1 MKPTPLIFS
10 CVLACSSA
18 SLAQQPAVKD
28 FQFDQGANA
37 TQERDDWKTL
47 TQGEDLARGK
57 AVKFSPQ
64 PNYHLTTDDNDV
76 TDLTDGKLSARADDR
91 LWFSKDAVGWY
102 QLAATSGIL
111 MSVDLGSEQPID
123 QIAIRLLGGRE
134 QKTLDLPASVE
145 FLASNDGQN
154 YFTLQKQ
161 VKLAEGEKGLAALG
175 TGYYFAETGQAFTA
189 PVVCR
194 TGVRARYVAIR
205 ALPVNSVFSDEISIL
220 KAKPET
226 PLKELNSFPS
236 TRVLTDGFAVTPRQN
251 TLTVTQNI
259 VTPNWFSLIDNSGLD
274 ATKAQLGFRLEL
286 PAGLRVAAGSA
297 PDFKAVEAKTPDT
310 VAYEFAYKGKNN
322 DGSVGP
328 VWIEKAPDANIPADA
343 KVRLTGLM
351 DGKDS
356 HSLEFPL
363 QIADVPATTPIKG
376 LDISLAWMS
385 DDVEQK
391 WPNFL
396 RDFRKMGFNNV
407 STFPRYFGKNADG
420 SWNAAMSKNLAF
432 LDQARAAGYG
442 VVYNESPFHEM
453 WKVVQTD
460 LKAKAID
467 DAEATE
473 LFTQIDGKRGENMN
487 ILYRGR
493 YYQNEVNRIAE
504 LAALVNPDEVFL
516 DIEWWTPSVT
526 ESKKDP
532 RVIAAWQQSGKSW
545 DDFVTDI
552 GTEVLSD
559 IVTKM
564 CAAVPQKKLIVG
576 LYDSAPSYKIYNNVF
591 QFDKIYPKIVD
602 IAQPSLYVQGRAQ
615 LAAQRIRFDYDAL
628 QNRQLIPWLT
638 AGTYGEFDPKMMEP
652 MVLETVLNGSRG
664 LTYFW
669 FGDFDPMDFAYHSKA
684 LATIKPFETLIQNGK
699 PIAYKGDN
707 AQLHY
712 TCFASD
718 KEALLL
724 VGNYESSPQT
734 KTTVT
739 PTFDAVKNVT
749 LADGTPIT
757 MKGKT
762 FNLEVPPGQ
771 FRLVHITRK

>member
-1 MKPTPLIFS
+1 MKPLFPLFAG
-10 CVLACSSA
+10 VLACASA
-18 SLAQQPAVKD
+18 SLAQPAEVKD
-28 FQFDQGANA
+28 FQFAQGAGA
-37 TQERDDWKTL
+37 TQERADWSQL
-47 TQGEDLARGK
+47 TQGEELARGK

-64 PNYHLTTDDNDV
+64 PNYRLTTDDNDAL
-76 TDLTDGKLSARADDR
+76 DLTDGQLSVREDDR

-102 QLAATSGIL
+102 QLATTSGIL
-111 MSVDLGSEQPID
+111 MIVDLGSPQPIG

-145 FLASNDGQN
+145 FLASDDGQN
-154 YFTLQKQ
+154 YVSLQKQ
-161 VKLAEGEKGLAALG
+161 VKLAEGEKDLAKVG

-220 KAKPET
+220 KAQPGA
-226 PLKELNSFPS
+226 PLKQLNAFP
-236 TRVLTDGFAVTPRQN
+236 RARLLTDGFAVTPRQN

-259 VTPNWFSLIDNSGLD
+259 VTPNWFTLIDNSGLD
-274 ATKAQLGFRLEL
+274 AAKGQLGFRLEL
-286 PAGLRVAAGSA
+286 PAGLRVAAGSE
-297 PDFKAVEAKTPDT
+297 PTFKAVEAKTPGT
-310 VAYEFAYKGKNN
+310 VAYEFAYTGKNN

-328 VWIEKAPDANIPADA
+328 VWIEKAPDAKIPADA
-343 KVRLTGLM
+343 IARLTGLM

-363 QIADVPATTPIKG
+363 QIADVPATTPIQG
-376 LDISLAWMS
+376 LDVSLAWMS

-396 RDFRKMGFNNV
+396 RDFRKMGFGYV

-420 SWNAAMSKNLAF
+420 SWNAATAKNLAF

-442 VVYNESPFHEM
+442 VIYNESPFHEM
-453 WKVVQTD
+453 WKVVQAD
-460 LKAKAID
+460 LKANRID
-467 DAEATE
+467 DAEAAQ
-473 LFTQIDGKRGENMN
+473 LFTQIDGKRGANMN

-493 YYQNEVNRIAE
+493 YYQNEIKRIAE
-504 LAALVNPDEVFL
+504 LAALVNPDQVFL
-516 DIEWWTPSVT
+516 DIEWWTPHVA

-532 RVIAAWQQSGKSW
+532 RVITAWKASGKSW
-545 DDFVTDI
+545 DDFATDI

-564 CAAVPQKKLIVG
+564 RAAVPQKKLLVG
-576 LYDSAPSYKIYNNVF
+576 LYDSAPSYPIYNNIF

-615 LAAQRIRFDYDAL
+615 LAAQRIRSDYDAL
-628 QNRQLIPWLT
+628 QNRQMIPWLT
-638 AGTYGEFDPKMMEP
+638 AGTYGEFAPKMMEP

-684 LATIKPFETLIQNGK
+684 LATLKPFENLLQNGK
-699 PIAYKGDN
+699 PIAFAGDN

-718 KEALLL
+718 KEALIL
-724 VGNYESSPQT
+724 VGNYGNSPQT
-734 KTTVT
+734 KTTIT
-739 PTFDAVKNVT
+739 PIFDAVKSVE
-749 LADGTPIT
+749 LADETPLA

-762 FNLEVPPGQ
+762 FDLDVPAGE
-771 FRLVHITRK
+771 FRLVHIVRK